1 MYATRSNQTSPPA
14 HHMRG
19 WGIQERPKWFFPL
32 IRSWAVGLVA
42 LTLLSVLVSYAVQGV
57 FDSRLHSFGWRAAL
71 IYVPNVLTMTAC
83 VLAAAR
89 IHRAPHR
96 DSLPR
101 HLTAT
106 LAVPVF
112 ALVISLVNG
121 WGALDAEVG
130 SMMVAAVLLGGTLA
144 LTLDRVLESR
154 R

>member
-1 MYATRSNQTSPPA
+1 MYGTRSNQAWPRA
-14 HHMRG
+14 HQMQARG
-19 WGIQERPKWFFPL
+19 FQERPKWFFPL

-42 LTLLSVLVSYAVQGV
+42 LTLLSFAVDYAVQGV
-57 FDSRLHSFGWRAAL
+57 FDSRLNSFGWRVAL
-71 IYVPNVLTMTAC
+71 IYIPNVLTMTIC
-83 VLAAAR
+83 VLAAGR
-89 IHRAPHR
+89 VHRDPHR

-106 LAVPVF
+106 LAVPLF
-112 ALVISLVNG
+112 TLVMSLING

-130 SMMVAAVLLGGTLA
+130 SMMVAAVLLGAVLG